1 MLMYRYDGLDAS
13 ERASGAEAAEGGAPA
28 RSAHFSSFFT
38 HAYTA
43 TLAAG
48 QGSLCRDFCVFLRG
62 GAFAVFASSALAGCD
77 TQGEGVAP
85 VTLRS
90 RRARAASRRPAQRPR
105 RHRRCTA

>member
-1 MLMYRYDGLDAS
+1 MLVYRYDGLDAS

-62 GAFAVFASSALAGCD
+62 GAFAVFASSALAGCG
-77 TQGEGVAP
+77 TQRLE
-85 VTLRS
+85 S
-90 RRARAASRRPAQRPR
+90 RL
-105 RHRRCTA
+105 